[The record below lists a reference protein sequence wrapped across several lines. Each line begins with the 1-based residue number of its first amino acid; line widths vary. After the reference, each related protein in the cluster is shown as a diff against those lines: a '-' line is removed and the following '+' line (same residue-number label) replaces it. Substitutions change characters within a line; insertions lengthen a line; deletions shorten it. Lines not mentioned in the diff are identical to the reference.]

1 MRYPRHGVHL
11 DQTSQFAQRPQPEP
25 WMWFDHQSLTEHRI
39 ERPGG
44 YRDRRPIV
52 ELDDELFPAPTSGA
66 PQDAAG
72 TVVEG
77 MISVIDRH
85 RR

>member
-1 MRYPRHGVHL
+1 
-11 DQTSQFAQRPQPEP
+11 
-25 WMWFDHQSLTEHRI
+25 MWFDHQSLTEHRI

-44 YRDRRPIV
+44 YRDRRPII